1 MNDLRIPIGL
11 FFSLVGAILLITAF
25 AGHSATPIGSEN
37 VNLYTGLCMLVFGSI
52 MLWLAR
58 RAA

>member
-1 MNDLRIPIGL
+1 MNDLRVPIGL
-11 FFSLVGAILLITAF
+11 FFSIVGVILLITALTS
-25 AGHSATPIGSEN
+25 HSTAPIGSEN
-37 VNLYTGLCMLVFGSI
+37 VNLYTGLCMLVFGGL